1 MTVPQR
7 GGDPGT
13 THYDHLAADFD
24 RRRPLPDGVPGAIR
38 AAILAELKGLPRILD
53 LGCGAGRIGWPFVA
67 AGDDYTAVDVS
78 LGMLKAFAARG
89 LTCSA
94 ALVQADGAHLPFRDG
109 TFDAVLLVQ
118 VLNGTTGWRNLLGE
132 ARRVLRSAGVLF
144 VGRSKAPENGLDITM
159 KQRLSELLA
168 GMGQR
173 PYQRQSREDP
183 YGWLE
188 IHAERTTTEVAG
200 WPMVRSPR
208 QFIERH
214 GAAARFSML
223 DDLVKTTAMSRLAD
237 WALRTF
243 GSLDAEFAEMQ
254 SFELDIYR
262 FYQKAM
268 P

>member
-1 MTVPQR
+1 
-7 GGDPGT
+7 
-13 THYDHLAADFD
+13 
-24 RRRPLPDGVPGAIR
+24 
-38 AAILAELKGLPRILD
+38 
-53 LGCGAGRIGWPFVA
+53 
-67 AGDDYTAVDVS
+67 
-78 LGMLKAFAARG
+78 
-89 LTCSA
+89 
-94 ALVQADGAHLPFRDG
+94 
-109 TFDAVLLVQ
+109 
-118 VLNGTTGWRNLLGE
+118 
-132 ARRVLRSAGVLF
+132 
-144 VGRSKAPENGLDITM
+144 M

-223 DDLVKTTAMSRLAD
+223 DDSVKTTAMSRLAD

-243 GSLDAEFAEMQ
+243 GSLDAESAEMQ